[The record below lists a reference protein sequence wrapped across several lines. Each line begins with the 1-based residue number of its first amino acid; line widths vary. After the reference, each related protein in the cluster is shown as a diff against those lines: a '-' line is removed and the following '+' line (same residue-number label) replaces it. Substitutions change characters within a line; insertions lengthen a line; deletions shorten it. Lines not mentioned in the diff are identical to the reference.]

1 MKKGV
6 GAGSISQRYGSGHP
20 DPHQNVMDP
29 QHWHKAYELGFSNTL
44 IYGREW
50 PVCVSMD
57 DIWFR
62 KPVEIGAMLHFSS
75 QICYV
80 QDNRVQTRVAAEVRD
95 ADNFRKPLQS
105 SKTMKIK
112 SVPIVQARNCLFS
125 RILHA
130 LLLIV

>member
-1 MKKGV
+1 
-6 GAGSISQRYGSGHP
+6 
-20 DPHQNVMDP
+20 MDP
-29 QHWHKAYELGFSNTL
+29 QYWRQAYELGFSNTL

-80 QDNRVQTRVAAEVRD
+80 QDNRVQTRVAAEVRGASEPQGVD
-95 ADNFRKPLQS
+95 TPPPPSMRGKAG
-105 SKTMKIK
+105 
-112 SVPIVQARNCLFS
+112 RNHLNEEISPSFKLGLAS
-125 RILHA
+125 DL
-130 LLLIV
+130 

>member
-6 GAGSISQRYGSGHP
+6 GSGSGAGSISRRYGSEDP
-20 DPHQNVMDP
+20 DPHQNVTDP
-29 QHWHKAYELGFSNTL
+29 QHWRQAYELGFSNTL

-80 QDNRVQTRVAAEVRD
+80 QDNRVQTRVAAEVRGASEEPQG
-95 ADNFRKPLQS
+95 ADSPPPFCPLCEGKQVE
-105 SKTMKIK
+105 I
-112 SVPIVQARNCLFS
+112 I
-125 RILHA
+125 
-130 LLLIV
+130 